1 MDEANG
7 LLPNDTLT
15 LFCEVSYTCSSLVF
29 STIVLFVVT
38 KELKISHVLRALA
51 WGRRLTMIEEE

>member
-15 LFCEVSYTCSSLVF
+15 LFCEVSQMLNQ
-29 STIVLFVVT
+29 
-38 KELKISHVLRALA
+38 ELNISQA
-51 WGRRLTMIEEE
+51 